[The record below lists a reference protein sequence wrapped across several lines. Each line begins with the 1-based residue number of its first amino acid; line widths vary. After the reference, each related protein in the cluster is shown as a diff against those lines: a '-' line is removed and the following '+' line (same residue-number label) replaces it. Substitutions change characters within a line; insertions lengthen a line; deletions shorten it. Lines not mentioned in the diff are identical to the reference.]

1 MDDYQNTPS
10 IIGREITSFR
20 GGQRLTYR
28 DLTGLEKRDY
38 LFDAGIRATAY
49 ANESRG
55 SRPDVRHGLLQ
66 FTVSALTSIAHK
78 LLAETVTRSSD
89 ELEPP
94 KPKLFHSY
102 GTTAKIV
109 FTPASGTPYTG
120 MFREQARGLARFS
133 YAGPVIGIG
142 IVPGLGLKFPVDG
155 DRPSENAVV
164 MRMLDPQSQHSVF
177 ENAFTNILPV
187 PRFTNLVMRAVKARF
202 ETVVVEGRGLHQPVE
217 NLARVH
223 PSGLPVDGAV
233 RAPYRV
239 IFVPTEAARR
249 ASNSA
254 LDFRDDLAQ
263 NIPSG
268 TTIYEVLALEE
279 AREAA
284 LLKTGPGDLD
294 QLIPHAERIGTVTT
308 ESEFIA
314 SKYGDYRLFFKHSDV
329 FLRKELR

>member
-1 MDDYQNTPS
+1 
-10 IIGREITSFR
+10 R
-20 GGQRLTYR
+20 GGQRLAYG
-28 DLTGLEKRDY
+28 DLTGREKRDY

-49 ANESRG
+49 ANEPGG
-55 SRPDVRHGLLQ
+55 SRPDVRQGLLQ
-66 FTVSALTSIAHK
+66 FTASALNSIAHH
-78 LLAETVTRSSD
+78 LLVETVTRSSD
-89 ELEPP
+89 ELETP

-109 FTPASGTPYTG
+109 FTPGPGTPYTG
-120 MFREQARGLARFS
+120 IFGEQAWGLARFS
-133 YAGPVIGIG
+133 YAGPVVGIG
-142 IVPGLGLKFPVDG
+142 VVPGLGLKFPVDG
-155 DRPSENAVV
+155 DRPSENVVV

-223 PSGLPVDGAV
+223 PSGLPVDGAL

-249 ASNSA
+249 ASNPA

-263 NIPSG
+263 SIPSG
-268 TTIYEVLALEE
+268 TTIYEVLALDE

-284 LLKTGPGDLD
+284 LLKTGAADLD
-294 QLIPHAERIGTVTT
+294 ELIPHAERIGTVTT